1 MGLGLDRVRHDPKR
15 SGNPNFEINLYK
27 NPEKVSCP
35 FAYAERNWVSEITTF
50 LFDSS
55 MATARTV
62 KDVSPHDFVKAYA
75 SHLKRSGKVQFL
87 PSLSSF
93 SLSGSLEFPL
103 FLRFSMLLFIWVVCV
118 AVRFVFVLCLGCTR
132 FELVVMIVISFCLGL
147 CLWWEENRSY

>member
-75 SHLKRSGKVQFL
+75 SHLKRSGKVQFFHL
-87 PSLSSF
+87 FHRFLFLGLSNFHFFFFFQCSC
-93 SLSGSLEFPL
+93 SSGSLSLFVLLCVL
-103 FLRFSMLLFIWVVCV
+103 FLFYDWRNSFFS
-118 AVRFVFVLCLGCTR
+118 
-132 FELVVMIVISFCLGL
+132 EYSFCEYTQNKIFIL
-147 CLWWEENRSY
+147 RYI